1 MGQYVDFY
9 CNDNNREL
17 KKLVNQFLINN
28 FAWIPQKDYD
38 DFYSIAAQV
47 VWDCERKFDS
57 EKVKTKK
64 FRSYLSNCIH
74 NKIKTQ
80 LTYMHRDK
88 RVLKDDKGKPMY
100 DTSIDLPDDNGIELG
115 DKLSSDFQ
123 IEDKLEL
130 ESTLG
135 ENTIAYLNTLS
146 PTQKKIA
153 QLIMCGYESF
163 VIKEKLQL
171 TDKQYTNHV
180 KHMTSFE
187 KASLLKKNSNVET
200 EECPMDNNQ
209 IVSQTNEKSKVEK
222 YSITSIIRK
231 MNNGTLRY
239 DHPLQRESDQHSTK
253 MKSNL
258 MSDIL
263 QGNPI
268 PALVFAEQVINGISI
283 TWNLD
288 GKQRSTNVKEFT
300 EDKFKISKSVRRNI
314 IKYQAMIKDENGNL
328 KLDEKG
334 FPQAEWRE
342 FDIVNK
348 KFSQLPTELQDKFMD
363 YCFDITLYMNC
374 SDEDIAYHIER
385 YNDGKQMANSQKGII
400 KLGEEYARMTK
411 GISAMPFFQDNG
423 FTYKENKNG
432 TIDRVCIETIMATEF
447 LNDWKT
453 SPEEIAI
460 FLKQNAKEE
469 HFDNLEDTVERL
481 EKVVT
486 DEVGEMFDKKDS
498 FIYFT
503 AFSEFKKT
511 GLDDSIFIEFLS
523 TQAEVLHNKFAEI
536 EIDKESN
543 KKKSTK
549 DKVVVIEKINFT
561 KNLMKEYF
569 HTKEIESKSI
579 NNEDFIS
586 ENVELPIE
594 EVRQNMEMYEA
605 TLTQLEDKTIRDGSK
620 LLDQENRLSML
631 SMVAYSY
638 KNYVDLDDW
647 LEDYAGKH
655 NMYLKN
661 QKQNYVAMLDSFN
674 NYMQRAIAC

>member
-153 QLIMCGYESF
+153 QMIMCGYESF

-469 HFDNLEDTVERL
+469 HFDNLEDTGERL

-549 DKVVVIEKINFT
+549 DKVVVVEKINFT

-594 EVRQNMEMYEA
+594 EVRRNMEMYED

-647 LEDYAGKH
+647 LEDYAEKH

-661 QKQNYVAMLDSFN
+661 QKQNYLTMLDSFN